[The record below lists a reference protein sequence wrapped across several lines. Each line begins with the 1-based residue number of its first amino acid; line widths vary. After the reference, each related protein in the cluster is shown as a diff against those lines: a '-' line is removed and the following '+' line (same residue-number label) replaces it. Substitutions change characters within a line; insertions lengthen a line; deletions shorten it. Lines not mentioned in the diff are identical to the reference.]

1 MKATKRKR
9 KERRLRILEKN
20 VKRRRARE
28 RTVASEAR
36 SERRMAHRKNLVRKY
51 EAAKS
56 DLVRTDDGPD
66 RGEKVRKLSFFARLL
81 GRRA

>member
-1 MKATKRKR
+1 MKTTKRKR

-20 VKRRRARE
+20 VKKRRARE
-28 RTVASEAR
+28 TAVAAEVR
-36 SERRMAHRKNLVRKY
+36 RERRTEHRENLVRKY

-66 RGEKVRKLSFFARLL
+66 HGEKVRKLSFFARLL
-81 GRRA
+81 GRMA